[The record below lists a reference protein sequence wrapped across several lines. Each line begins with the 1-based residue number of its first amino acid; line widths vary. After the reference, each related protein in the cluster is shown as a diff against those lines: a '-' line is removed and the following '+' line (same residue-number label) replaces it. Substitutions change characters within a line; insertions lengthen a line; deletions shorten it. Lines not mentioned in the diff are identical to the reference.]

1 MTKFLVPDYFTFKVS
16 VAKEQSTKYTKE
28 NMSRKYKYCNVFI
41 SIFGVFK
48 NDNSNSSAIYQ
59 QISDPPTVIFHYRLY

>member
-28 NMSRKYKYCNVFI
+28 NMSQKYKYCNVFI
-41 SIFGVFK
+41 SIFGLFK
-48 NDNSNSSAIYQ
+48 KIPLPYINKFLIHQ
-59 QISDPPTVIFHYRLY
+59 L